1 MFFLCK
7 YMLNPNKLI
16 CFFSSIVVTPLTL
29 LVAQRFDALLILSY
43 EYQQASCSCY
53 FYRFTPAGMFLFPY
67 IYSFVRYPV

>member
-43 EYQQASCSCY
+43 EYQQVLVFLLFLPFYASRNIFIS
-53 FYRFTPAGMFLFPY
+53 LY
-67 IYSFVRYPV
+67 I

>member
-43 EYQQASCSCY
+43 EYQQVLVFLLFLP
-53 FYRFTPAGMFLFPY
+53 FYACRNIFISLY
-67 IYSFVRYPV
+67 I